1 MTTQRKICIRHNVSD
16 GVRSGLNTAGKTG
29 KLSTKAMVAMGIAA
43 VVVASAVIATAVVLT
58 QDDNGTYADA

>member
-1 MTTQRKICIRHNVSD
+1 MS
-16 GVRSGLNTAGKTG
+16 TAGKAG

-58 QDDNGTYADA
+58 QDDNGTYADAQYSRHT